1 MGSHRTARAVRAA
14 AVVTAITAAA
24 VLIMG
29 FAWCGAGG
37 NRAQVS
43 YNAVDMRAQMLDNG
57 DLRITQTFDYRLESR
72 GTPWRQMFQQ
82 YTLSSD
88 RLTTISDISVTDL
101 TTGRTYTQ
109 DTVHSP
115 GSYGDVGWDSTC
127 AGRWYIADITQ
138 SESHPDHFDPE
149 LDALTATAVG
159 EPAQTKDV
167 EIGWNIPSTRSAKSM
182 RIELA
187 MTWHGVATAYDDVV
201 ALEWEPFSALN
212 STPAARV
219 TGTFAF
225 PKDISESNSWAW
237 LHTGAASET
246 TRLDDGSLQFTVTDL
261 PGGEYINVVVM
272 AERQPTSAVSREQ
285 AGRMK
290 QRILE
295 QERREARI
303 ASNARQ
309 REARGRLVI
318 WLIPAGLALLR
329 ASERIGLPVFD
340 FGQMQ
345 AALKDWRQGYAWLRG
360 FEDACNAEYQAL
372 HATVP
377 VGVGARMLGGAAMI
391 ASWLTAFIYTAA
403 VGQIALALVIS
414 LPLLFAATFAVAISP
429 RQAFTAQGEAYADQ
443 VGGLMR
449 YMEDF
454 SEFGDRGVFD
464 TVLWGRYMVYA
475 AAFGISD
482 KLMEQMERA
491 YPQLADPEWAN
502 VHTSND
508 SLVYWSARRRAMRA
522 RGGAFGMHGMHAG
535 GSFGSMVSNS
545 FSSVGST
552 IRDAMPQSSSSG
564 GHSGSRRSGGGR
576 GGAR

>member
-1 MGSHRTARAVRAA
+1 
-14 AVVTAITAAA
+14 
-24 VLIMG
+24 
-29 FAWCGAGG
+29 
-37 NRAQVS
+37 
-43 YNAVDMRAQMLDNG
+43 MRAQMLDNG

-138 SESHPDHFDPE
+138 SESHPDPFDPE

-318 WLIPAGLALLR
+318 WLALLR

-508 SLVYWSARRRAMRA
+508 SLVYWSARRRATRA

-552 IRDAMPQSSSSG
+552 IRDAMPQSSSRG
-564 GHSGSRRSGGGR
+564 GHSGSRRSGGGGFKGHSGGSGGGR

>member
-1 MGSHRTARAVRAA
+1 
-14 AVVTAITAAA
+14 
-24 VLIMG
+24 
-29 FAWCGAGG
+29 
-37 NRAQVS
+37 
-43 YNAVDMRAQMLDNG
+43 MRAQMLDNG

-138 SESHPDHFDPE
+138 SESHPDPFDPE

-502 VHTSND
+502 VRTSND
-508 SLVYWSARRRAMRA
+508 SLVYWSARRRATRA

-552 IRDAMPQSSSSG
+552 IRGAMPQSSSSG
-564 GHSGSRRSGGGR
+564 GHSGSRRSGGGGFKGHSGGSGGGR

>member
-1 MGSHRTARAVRAA
+1 
-14 AVVTAITAAA
+14 
-24 VLIMG
+24 
-29 FAWCGAGG
+29 
-37 NRAQVS
+37 
-43 YNAVDMRAQMLDNG
+43 MRAQMLDNG

-187 MTWHGVATAYDDVV
+187 MTWHGVAMAYDDVV

-318 WLIPAGLALLR
+318 WLIPAGLVLLR

-508 SLVYWSARRRAMRA
+508 SLVYWSARRRATRA
-522 RGGAFGMHGMHAG
+522 RGGAFGMHGMHGMHAG

-552 IRDAMPQSSSSG
+552 IRGAMPQSSSSG

>member
-1 MGSHRTARAVRAA
+1 
-14 AVVTAITAAA
+14 
-24 VLIMG
+24 
-29 FAWCGAGG
+29 
-37 NRAQVS
+37 
-43 YNAVDMRAQMLDNG
+43 
-57 DLRITQTFDYRLESR
+57 
-72 GTPWRQMFQQ
+72 
-82 YTLSSD
+82 
-88 RLTTISDISVTDL
+88 
-101 TTGRTYTQ
+101 
-109 DTVHSP
+109 
-115 GSYGDVGWDSTC
+115 
-127 AGRWYIADITQ
+127 
-138 SESHPDHFDPE
+138 
-149 LDALTATAVG
+149 
-159 EPAQTKDV
+159 
-167 EIGWNIPSTRSAKSM
+167 
-182 RIELA
+182 
-187 MTWHGVATAYDDVV
+187 
-201 ALEWEPFSALN
+201 
-212 STPAARV
+212 
-219 TGTFAF
+219 
-225 PKDISESNSWAW
+225 
-237 LHTGAASET
+237 
-246 TRLDDGSLQFTVTDL
+246 
-261 PGGEYINVVVM
+261 
-272 AERQPTSAVSREQ
+272 
-285 AGRMK
+285 
-290 QRILE
+290 
-295 QERREARI
+295 
-303 ASNARQ
+303 
-309 REARGRLVI
+309 
-318 WLIPAGLALLR
+318 
-329 ASERIGLPVFD
+329 
-340 FGQMQ
+340 MQ

-502 VHTSND
+502 VHASND
-508 SLVYWSARRRAMRA
+508 SLVYWSARRRATRA

>member
-1 MGSHRTARAVRAA
+1 
-14 AVVTAITAAA
+14 
-24 VLIMG
+24 
-29 FAWCGAGG
+29 
-37 NRAQVS
+37 
-43 YNAVDMRAQMLDNG
+43 MRAQMLDNG

-138 SESHPDHFDPE
+138 SESHPDPFDPE

-318 WLIPAGLALLR
+318 GLALLR

-508 SLVYWSARRRAMRA
+508 SLVYWSARRRATRA

-564 GHSGSRRSGGGR
+564 GHSGSRRSGGGGFKGHSGGSGGGR

>member
-1 MGSHRTARAVRAA
+1 
-14 AVVTAITAAA
+14 
-24 VLIMG
+24 
-29 FAWCGAGG
+29 
-37 NRAQVS
+37 
-43 YNAVDMRAQMLDNG
+43 MRAQMLDNG

-138 SESHPDHFDPE
+138 SESHPDPFDPE

-508 SLVYWSARRRAMRA
+508 SLVYWSARRRATRA

-564 GHSGSRRSGGGR
+564 GHSGSRRSGGGGFKGHSGGSGGGR

>member
-1 MGSHRTARAVRAA
+1 
-14 AVVTAITAAA
+14 
-24 VLIMG
+24 MG
-29 FAWCGAGG
+29 FAWRGAGG

-138 SESHPDHFDPE
+138 SESHPDPFDPE

-318 WLIPAGLALLR
+318 GLALLR

-508 SLVYWSARRRAMRA
+508 SLVYWSARRRATRA
-522 RGGAFGMHGMHAG
+522 RGGAFGMHGMHGMHAG

-552 IRDAMPQSSSSG
+552 IRGAMPQSSSSG

>member
-1 MGSHRTARAVRAA
+1 
-14 AVVTAITAAA
+14 
-24 VLIMG
+24 MG

-138 SESHPDHFDPE
+138 SESHPDPFDPE

-246 TRLDDGSLQFTVTDL
+246 TRLDDGSRQFTVTDL
-261 PGGEYINVVVM
+261 PGGEYNNVVVM
-272 AERQPTSAVSREQ
+272 AQRQPTSAVSREQ

-318 WLIPAGLALLR
+318 WLALLR

-508 SLVYWSARRRAMRA
+508 SLVYWSARRRATRA

>member
-1 MGSHRTARAVRAA
+1 
-14 AVVTAITAAA
+14 
-24 VLIMG
+24 MG
-29 FAWCGAGG
+29 FAWRGAGG

-138 SESHPDHFDPE
+138 SESHPDPFDPE

-318 WLIPAGLALLR
+318 GLALLR

-508 SLVYWSARRRAMRA
+508 SLVYWSARRRATRA

>member
-1 MGSHRTARAVRAA
+1 
-14 AVVTAITAAA
+14 
-24 VLIMG
+24 MG
-29 FAWCGAGG
+29 FAWRGAGG

-138 SESHPDHFDPE
+138 SESHPDPFDPE

-318 WLIPAGLALLR
+318 GLALLR

>member
-1 MGSHRTARAVRAA
+1 
-14 AVVTAITAAA
+14 
-24 VLIMG
+24 
-29 FAWCGAGG
+29 
-37 NRAQVS
+37 
-43 YNAVDMRAQMLDNG
+43 MRAQMLDNG

-138 SESHPDHFDPE
+138 SESHPDPFDPE

-167 EIGWNIPSTRSAKSM
+167 EIGWDIPSTRSAKSM

-377 VGVGARMLGGAAMI
+377 VGVGACMLGGAAMI

-454 SEFGDRGVFD
+454 SEFGDLGVFD

-491 YPQLADPEWAN
+491 YLQLADPEWAN
-502 VHTSND
+502 VHASND
-508 SLVYWSARRRAMRA
+508 SLVYWSARRRATRA

>member
-138 SESHPDHFDPE
+138 SESHPDPFDPE

-318 WLIPAGLALLR
+318 WLALLR

-360 FEDACNAEYQAL
+360 FEDACNAEYQAPTPPCRS
-372 HATVP
+372 AWARACS
-377 VGVGARMLGGAAMI
+377 GAR
-391 ASWLTAFIYTAA
+391 
-403 VGQIALALVIS
+403 
-414 LPLLFAATFAVAISP
+414 
-429 RQAFTAQGEAYADQ
+429 R
-443 VGGLMR
+443 
-449 YMEDF
+449 
-454 SEFGDRGVFD
+454 
-464 TVLWGRYMVYA
+464 
-475 AAFGISD
+475 
-482 KLMEQMERA
+482 
-491 YPQLADPEWAN
+491 
-502 VHTSND
+502 
-508 SLVYWSARRRAMRA
+508 
-522 RGGAFGMHGMHAG
+522 
-535 GSFGSMVSNS
+535 
-545 FSSVGST
+545 
-552 IRDAMPQSSSSG
+552 
-564 GHSGSRRSGGGR
+564 
-576 GGAR
+576 

>member
-1 MGSHRTARAVRAA
+1 MGSHRTARAVIAA
-14 AVVTAITAAA
+14 AVVTAITAAV

-29 FAWCGAGG
+29 FAWRGAGG

-138 SESHPDHFDPE
+138 SESHPDPFDPE

-167 EIGWNIPSTRSAKSM
+167 EIGWNIPSTRSAKSV

-187 MTWHGVATAYDDVV
+187 MTWHGVATSYDDVV

-318 WLIPAGLALLR
+318 GLALLR

-508 SLVYWSARRRAMRA
+508 SLVYWSARRRATRA

-552 IRDAMPQSSSSG
+552 IRGAMPQSSSSG

>member
-1 MGSHRTARAVRAA
+1 
-14 AVVTAITAAA
+14 
-24 VLIMG
+24 
-29 FAWCGAGG
+29 
-37 NRAQVS
+37 
-43 YNAVDMRAQMLDNG
+43 MRAQMLDNG

-138 SESHPDHFDPE
+138 SESHPDPFDPE

-167 EIGWNIPSTRSAKSM
+167 EIGWNIPSTRSAKSV

-318 WLIPAGLALLR
+318 GLALLR

-508 SLVYWSARRRAMRA
+508 SLVYWSARRRATRA

-552 IRDAMPQSSSSG
+552 IRGAMPQSSSSG
-564 GHSGSRRSGGGR
+564 GHSGSRRSGGGGFKGHSGGSGGGR

>member
-1 MGSHRTARAVRAA
+1 
-14 AVVTAITAAA
+14 
-24 VLIMG
+24 MG
-29 FAWCGAGG
+29 FAWRGAGG

-138 SESHPDHFDPE
+138 SESHPDPFDPE

-318 WLIPAGLALLR
+318 WLALLR

-508 SLVYWSARRRAMRA
+508 SLVYWSARRRATRA

>member
-1 MGSHRTARAVRAA
+1 
-14 AVVTAITAAA
+14 
-24 VLIMG
+24 
-29 FAWCGAGG
+29 
-37 NRAQVS
+37 
-43 YNAVDMRAQMLDNG
+43 MRAQMLDNG

-138 SESHPDHFDPE
+138 SESHPDPFDPE

-318 WLIPAGLALLR
+318 GLALLR

-502 VHTSND
+502 VHASND
-508 SLVYWSARRRAMRA
+508 SLVYWSARRRATRA
-522 RGGAFGMHGMHAG
+522 RGGAFGMHGMHGMHAG

-552 IRDAMPQSSSSG
+552 IRGAMPQSSSSG

>member
-1 MGSHRTARAVRAA
+1 
-14 AVVTAITAAA
+14 
-24 VLIMG
+24 MG

-138 SESHPDHFDPE
+138 SESHPDPFDPE

-318 WLIPAGLALLR
+318 GLALLR

-508 SLVYWSARRRAMRA
+508 SLVYWSARRRATRA

>member
-1 MGSHRTARAVRAA
+1 MGSHRTARAVIAA
-14 AVVTAITAAA
+14 AVVTAITAAV

-29 FAWCGAGG
+29 FAWRGAGG

-138 SESHPDHFDPE
+138 SESHPDPFDPE

-318 WLIPAGLALLR
+318 GLALLR

-508 SLVYWSARRRAMRA
+508 SLVYWSARRRATRA

>member
-1 MGSHRTARAVRAA
+1 
-14 AVVTAITAAA
+14 
-24 VLIMG
+24 
-29 FAWCGAGG
+29 
-37 NRAQVS
+37 
-43 YNAVDMRAQMLDNG
+43 MRAQMLDNG

-138 SESHPDHFDPE
+138 SESHPDPFDPE

-403 VGQIALALVIS
+403 VWQIALALVIS

-508 SLVYWSARRRAMRA
+508 SLVYWSARRRATRA
-522 RGGAFGMHGMHAG
+522 RGGAFGMHGMHGMHAG

-552 IRDAMPQSSSSG
+552 IRGAMPQSSSSG
-564 GHSGSRRSGGGR
+564 GHSGSRRSGGGGFKGHSGGSGGGR

>member
-1 MGSHRTARAVRAA
+1 
-14 AVVTAITAAA
+14 
-24 VLIMG
+24 MG
-29 FAWCGAGG
+29 FAWRGAGG

-138 SESHPDHFDPE
+138 SESHPDPFDPE

-261 PGGEYINVVVM
+261 PDGEYINVVMM

-318 WLIPAGLALLR
+318 GLALLR

-502 VHTSND
+502 VHASND
-508 SLVYWSARRRAMRA
+508 SLVYWSARRRATRA

-552 IRDAMPQSSSSG
+552 IRGAMPQSSSSG

>member
-1 MGSHRTARAVRAA
+1 
-14 AVVTAITAAA
+14 
-24 VLIMG
+24 
-29 FAWCGAGG
+29 
-37 NRAQVS
+37 
-43 YNAVDMRAQMLDNG
+43 MRAQMLDNG

-138 SESHPDHFDPE
+138 SESHPDPFDPE

-318 WLIPAGLALLR
+318 GLALLR

-502 VHTSND
+502 VHASND
-508 SLVYWSARRRAMRA
+508 SLVYWSARRRATRA

-564 GHSGSRRSGGGR
+564 GHSGSRRSGGGGFKGHSGGSGGGR

>member
-1 MGSHRTARAVRAA
+1 
-14 AVVTAITAAA
+14 
-24 VLIMG
+24 MG
-29 FAWCGAGG
+29 FAWRGAGG

-138 SESHPDHFDPE
+138 SESHPDPFDPE

-318 WLIPAGLALLR
+318 WLIPAGLVLLR

-502 VHTSND
+502 VHASND
-508 SLVYWSARRRAMRA
+508 SLVYWSARRRATRA

>member
-1 MGSHRTARAVRAA
+1 
-14 AVVTAITAAA
+14 
-24 VLIMG
+24 
-29 FAWCGAGG
+29 
-37 NRAQVS
+37 
-43 YNAVDMRAQMLDNG
+43 MRAQMLDNG

-138 SESHPDHFDPE
+138 SESHPDPFDPE

-454 SEFGDRGVFD
+454 SEFGDLGVFD

-508 SLVYWSARRRAMRA
+508 SLVYWSARRRATRA

-564 GHSGSRRSGGGR
+564 GHSGSRRSGGGGFKGHSGGSGGGR

>member
-1 MGSHRTARAVRAA
+1 
-14 AVVTAITAAA
+14 
-24 VLIMG
+24 
-29 FAWCGAGG
+29 
-37 NRAQVS
+37 
-43 YNAVDMRAQMLDNG
+43 MRAQMLDNG

-138 SESHPDHFDPE
+138 SESHPDPFDPE

-318 WLIPAGLALLR
+318 GLALLR

-502 VHTSND
+502 VHASND
-508 SLVYWSARRRAMRA
+508 SLVYWSARRRATRA

-552 IRDAMPQSSSSG
+552 IRGAMPQSSSSG

>member
-1 MGSHRTARAVRAA
+1 
-14 AVVTAITAAA
+14 
-24 VLIMG
+24 
-29 FAWCGAGG
+29 
-37 NRAQVS
+37 
-43 YNAVDMRAQMLDNG
+43 MRAQMLDNG

-138 SESHPDHFDPE
+138 SESHPDPFDPE

-318 WLIPAGLALLR
+318 WLIPAGLVLLR

-508 SLVYWSARRRAMRA
+508 SLVYWSARRRATRA

-552 IRDAMPQSSSSG
+552 IRGAMPQSSSSG
-564 GHSGSRRSGGGR
+564 GHSGSRRSGGGGFKGHSGGSGGGR

>member
-1 MGSHRTARAVRAA
+1 
-14 AVVTAITAAA
+14 
-24 VLIMG
+24 MG
-29 FAWCGAGG
+29 FAWRGAGG

-138 SESHPDHFDPE
+138 SESHPDPFDPE

-318 WLIPAGLALLR
+318 WLALLR

-508 SLVYWSARRRAMRA
+508 SLVYWSARRRATRA

-552 IRDAMPQSSSSG
+552 IRGAMPQSSSSG

>member
-1 MGSHRTARAVRAA
+1 
-14 AVVTAITAAA
+14 
-24 VLIMG
+24 MG
-29 FAWCGAGG
+29 FAWRGAGG

-138 SESHPDHFDPE
+138 SESHPDPFDPE

-318 WLIPAGLALLR
+318 GLALLR

-576 GGAR
+576 CGAR

>member
-1 MGSHRTARAVRAA
+1 
-14 AVVTAITAAA
+14 
-24 VLIMG
+24 MG

-138 SESHPDHFDPE
+138 SESHPDPFDPE

-318 WLIPAGLALLR
+318 GLALLR

-502 VHTSND
+502 VHASND
-508 SLVYWSARRRAMRA
+508 SLVYWSARRRATRA

>member
-1 MGSHRTARAVRAA
+1 
-14 AVVTAITAAA
+14 
-24 VLIMG
+24 MG
-29 FAWCGAGG
+29 FAWRGAGG

-138 SESHPDHFDPE
+138 SESHPDPFDPE

-318 WLIPAGLALLR
+318 GLALLR

-508 SLVYWSARRRAMRA
+508 SLVYWSARRRATRA

-552 IRDAMPQSSSSG
+552 IRGAMPQSSSSG

>member
-1 MGSHRTARAVRAA
+1 
-14 AVVTAITAAA
+14 
-24 VLIMG
+24 
-29 FAWCGAGG
+29 
-37 NRAQVS
+37 
-43 YNAVDMRAQMLDNG
+43 MRAQMLDNG

-138 SESHPDHFDPE
+138 SESHPDPFDPE

-318 WLIPAGLALLR
+318 GLALLR

-464 TVLWGRYMVYA
+464 TVL
-475 AAFGISD
+475 
-482 KLMEQMERA
+482 L
-491 YPQLADPEWAN
+491 
-502 VHTSND
+502 
-508 SLVYWSARRRAMRA
+508 SLI
-522 RGGAFGMHGMHAG
+522 H
-535 GSFGSMVSNS
+535 
-545 FSSVGST
+545 
-552 IRDAMPQSSSSG
+552 I
-564 GHSGSRRSGGGR
+564 
-576 GGAR
+576 